1 MIQKLTFVLTTFTLS
16 TLLAFTIKASN
27 VFPDGTP
34 IPEWFNQKED
44 VDISLLGDKYCITD
58 YDVIDDSILLQ
69 TTKIQAVIDLASK
82 KGGVVVIPEGTYL
95 SGSLFFK
102 PNTHLYLAEGAV
114 LKGSDDIS
122 NFPVIQTRMEGQS
135 LKYFAALVNA
145 DGVDGF
151 TVSGKGTLDG
161 NGLRFW
167 KSFWLRREV
176 NPQCTNME
184 ELRPR
189 LLYVSNSKN
198 VQVTGITLMNS
209 PFWTSH
215 YYKCEYLRLNNLTFL
230 SPEKPVKAP
239 STDAIDLDVCS
250 NVLVQNCYISVND
263 DGIALKGGK
272 GPHADV
278 DANNGGNYN
287 IIIEDCEFGFC
298 HSALTCGSESIH
310 NRNIIFRRS
319 KLDGALQL
327 LHLKMRPD
335 TPQNYEY
342 ILVEDITGN
351 AGKVLSIRP
360 WTQFFDLKGEEKML
374 MSYSSNIKMRNVDLE
389 CDVFLDIVDSDQ
401 YKLTDFSFINVNI
414 TSLKKGAIDKDIL
427 KNVHVENVKLNGVSL

>member
-1 MIQKLTFVLTTFTLS
+1 MIKKLTLILTAFAFSSLF
-16 TLLAFTIKASN
+16 AFTIKASN

-34 IPEWFNQKED
+34 IPEWFNQKEV
-44 VDISLLGDKYCITD
+44 VDINLLGDKYCITD
-58 YDVIDDSILLQ
+58 YDVIDDSTLLQ

-122 NFPVIQTRMEGQS
+122 NFPVIQTRMDGQI

-189 LLYVSNSKN
+189 LLYVSNSNN
-198 VQVTGITLMNS
+198 VQITGITLKNS

-263 DGIALKGGK
+263 YGIALKGGK
-272 GPHADV
+272 GPHADT
-278 DANNGGNYN
+278 DENNGGNYN

-310 NRNIIFRRS
+310 NRNIILRRS

-342 ILVEDITGN
+342 ILIEDITGN
-351 AGKVLSIRP
+351 TGNVLSIRP

-374 MSYSSNIKMRNVDLE
+374 MSYSSNITMRNIDLK
-389 CDVFLDIVDSDQ
+389 CNVFLDIVDSDQ
-401 YKLTDFSFINVNI
+401 YKLTDFSFINMNI
-414 TSLKKGAIDKDIL
+414 TSSKKGAIDKDIL

>member
-1 MIQKLTFVLTTFTLS
+1 M
-16 TLLAFTIKASN
+16 
-27 VFPDGTP
+27 
-34 IPEWFNQKED
+34 
-44 VDISLLGDKYCITD
+44 GDKYCITD

>member
-58 YDVIDDSILLQ
+58 YDVIDDSTLLQ
-69 TTKIQAVIDLASK
+69 TSKIQTVIDLASK
-82 KGGVVVIPEGTYL
+82 KGGVIVIPEGTYL